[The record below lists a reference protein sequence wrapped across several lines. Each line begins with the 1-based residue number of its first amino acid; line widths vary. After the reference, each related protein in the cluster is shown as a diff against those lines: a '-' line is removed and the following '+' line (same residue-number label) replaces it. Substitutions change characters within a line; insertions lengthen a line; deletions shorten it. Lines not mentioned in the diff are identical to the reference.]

1 MAFPETD
8 GPSGEAWISYSDISG
23 LRFANLL
30 VFDIENGTQFS
41 VNQKDTGL
49 FDHVSLLTIYN
60 RNVQILTQWQCK
72 DGDCK
77 LFTNVW
83 SKLSDIIQ
91 FMNYVEVDMKC
102 Y

>member
-30 VFDIENGTQFS
+30 VFGIENGTQFS

-49 FDHVSLLTIYN
+49 FDHVSL
-60 RNVQILTQWQCK
+60 V
-72 DGDCK
+72 
-77 LFTNVW
+77 
-83 SKLSDIIQ
+83 
-91 FMNYVEVDMKC
+91 
-102 Y
+102 